1 MSNND
6 FIKRAQE
13 LADSGRYS
21 RVTEIRAV
29 MAHEG
34 FSLWQLSQLSG
45 KQLSQQ
51 LKARMAAAQ
60 PDASVPPP

>member
-1 MSNND
+1 MSNIE

-21 RVTEIRAV
+21 RVSEIRAA
-29 MAHEG
+29 MAREG

-45 KQLSQQ
+45 KQLAQN
-51 LKARMAAAQ
+51 LKARIAAAR
-60 PDASVPPP
+60 PSAPL